1 MSRRLLLACLLL
13 PCTLQA
19 QQPGPQPIEMPDIR
33 ANIMKM
39 LQEGRQERIA
49 PGEERYGRENNAVGT
64 AATPSET
71 GDTPASPPA
80 KVPPGEEDLFSIAEE
95 QKKPERKPEPA
106 PATPDTA
113 QQLPQPAQKYEQ
125 HLDLPSKQITIQD
138 VGDLK
143 KLMREFEE
151 AKKRQQGK

>member
-1 MSRRLLLACLLL
+1 MRRRLLLACLLL

-19 QQPGPQPIEMPDIR
+19 EQPGLQPIEMPDIR

-39 LQEGRQERIA
+39 LREGRQEGME
-49 PGEERYGRENNAVGT
+49 PGEERYGTESNAPGT
-64 AATPSET
+64 TATQSET
-71 GDTPASPPA
+71 DETPASPPA
-80 KVPPGEEDLFSIAEE
+80 KVPPGEEDLFAIAEE
-95 QKKPERKPEPA
+95 QKQPERNADPA
-106 PATPDTA
+106 PAPPDTA
-113 QQLPQPAQKYEQ
+113 QQPAEPEPKYEQ
-125 HLDLPSKQITIQD
+125 ALDLPSKQITIQD